1 MKPQLLVLVVVAALT
16 AGLVALDYQH
26 GATRLEM
33 SASKTTQPIV
43 PNFSITTF
51 SGETI
56 EMQQL
61 RGRYVLV
68 NGWASW
74 CPPCVKEMPD
84 LLALAK
90 AYPQRLTL
98 VTLSAD
104 RSQEA
109 AISFLARYGEAD
121 ANMLHMF
128 DAGQAIARETLQIYR
143 YPESIL
149 VDPSGQMVRKYA
161 GLLTPEDVTEI
172 RTLVSAAE

>member
-1 MKPQLLVLVVVAALT
+1 MKPQLLLLVAVAALT
-16 AGLVALDYQH
+16 VGLMALDYQH
-26 GATRLEM
+26 GATRLEAAE
-33 SASKTTQPIV
+33 SATAQPLV
-43 PNFSITTF
+43 PDFTITPF
-51 SGETI
+51 SGEAI

-68 NGWASW
+68 NAWASW

-84 LLALAK
+84 LLALAQE
-90 AYPQRLTL
+90 YPQRLTL

-104 RSQEA
+104 RSVEA
-109 AISFLARYGEAD
+109 ATSFLARYGEPD

-149 VDPSGQMVRKYA
+149 VGPSGQMVRKYA
-161 GLLTPEDVTEI
+161 GLLMPEDLAEI
-172 RTLVSAAE
+172 RALINAAE